1 MQLTSCNYTLSDVR
15 DSGYVSNFMAA
26 QHVTLTQYLFRQK
39 GPPGIEDISEDSQTQ
54 LVFARVAGNERGT
67 VFTGR

>member
-1 MQLTSCNYTLSDVR
+1 
-15 DSGYVSNFMAA
+15 MAA
-26 QHVTLTQYLFRQK
+26 QHVTLTKYLFRQK
-39 GPPGIEDISEDSQTQ
+39 GSPGIEDISEDSQTQ